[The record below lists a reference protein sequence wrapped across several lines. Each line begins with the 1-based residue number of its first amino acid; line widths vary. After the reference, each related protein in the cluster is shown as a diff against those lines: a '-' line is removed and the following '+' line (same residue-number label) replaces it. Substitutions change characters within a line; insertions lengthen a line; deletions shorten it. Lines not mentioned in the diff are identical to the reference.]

1 MGRTIGVISG
11 KGGVGKTTLVAN
23 ISLALHELGENI
35 TAVDGNIGTANL
47 SLHFGMVHF
56 PKTLNEVLEG
66 SASLNEAV
74 YTHTS
79 GLRIIPSSLA
89 IKQAGASGRKLKD
102 FLAALDGINIVDSS
116 PGLHDQSMEVI
127 NACDEIILIATP
139 EISSLT
145 DAMKVLAI
153 AKTQDK
159 RILGAVLNRVRGKKH
174 EFSREEVEEALGIP
188 VIGAVPEDGKMR
200 ESAFN
205 GIPIVIYNPH
215 SKASIEF
222 KRIASSIVGK
232 EFVVPR
238 FAWLKS
244 ILWSG
249 SI

>member
-35 TAVDGNIGTANL
+35 IAIDGNIGTANL

-66 SASLNEAV
+66 NASLNEAV

-79 GLRIIPSSLA
+79 GLRIVPSSLA
-89 IKQAGASGRKLKD
+89 IKQSGASGRKLKD
-102 FLAALDGINIVDSS
+102 FLSSLEGINIVDSS

-145 DAMKVLAI
+145 DAMKVLAV
-153 AKTQDK
+153 AKNQNKKIIGT
-159 RILGAVLNRVRGKKH
+159 VLNRVRGKKY
-174 EFSREEVEEALGIP
+174 EFSKDEVEEALGIP
-188 VIGAVPEDGKMR
+188 VIGTVPEEGKMR

-205 GIPIVIYNPH
+205 GIPIIIYNPH

-222 KRIASSIVGK
+222 RRIASSIAGK
-232 EFVVPR
+232 EFIAPR
-238 FAWLKS
+238 FAWLKR